1 MSLKRFFAY
10 SFAVHFLIIVAVTLL
25 TPAIKEKKRGEEF
38 LTTLVSPDEVPT
50 RLPFIPAKPRS
61 HYVPH
66 TRQKTSV
73 PAPPPAIKDNREVT
87 PEKGISSFA
96 APVEGG
102 SSASGLPSPFTHPI
116 PVPETE
122 GGRQSKGGSQ
132 KPGKPGIPAREKLFD
147 KNIIGDLAKRETEKK
162 EKERKESTLTFDTS
176 EYRFLT
182 YNERLKER
190 IENIWI
196 YPSEEAARGIYGE
209 LIIRFTIKKNGRL
222 GAVELVRT
230 SGYKSLDDA
239 AIKAL
244 RDGEPYW
251 PLPNDWG
258 MDAYTIE
265 GHFIYTIYGYY
276 VR

>member
-1 MSLKRFFAY
+1 M
-10 SFAVHFLIIVAVTLL
+10 
-25 TPAIKEKKRGEEF
+25 
-38 LTTLVSPDEVPT
+38 
-50 RLPFIPAKPRS
+50 
-61 HYVPH
+61 
-66 TRQKTSV
+66 
-73 PAPPPAIKDNREVT
+73 
-87 PEKGISSFA
+87 
-96 APVEGG
+96 
-102 SSASGLPSPFTHPI
+102 
-116 PVPETE
+116 E
-122 GGRQSKGGSQ
+122 GGRQSKGGAQ
-132 KPGKPGIPAREKLFD
+132 KPDKPGIPAINRLFD

-176 EYRFLT
+176 KYRFST
-182 YNERLKER
+182 YNERLKEQ

-251 PLPNDWG
+251 PLPNAWG